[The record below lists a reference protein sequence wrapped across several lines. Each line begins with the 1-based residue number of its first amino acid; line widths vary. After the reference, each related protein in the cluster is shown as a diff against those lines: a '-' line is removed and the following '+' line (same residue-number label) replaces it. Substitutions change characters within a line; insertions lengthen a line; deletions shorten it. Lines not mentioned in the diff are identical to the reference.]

1 MMRLDCRDPA
11 CPRGLFIDLA
21 TGRPLRWVVWVDLQ
35 DDPRLESEFEAFR
48 EEPNAALAR
57 GILPAALRYRGK
69 ARLRFVRAA
78 PVFGPKPSD
87 PRDLVGSL
95 EEARR
100 RFVRA
105 RPVLIIPGLKVPEC
119 DERFC
124 HRPAYWAVSDEQEVM
139 PEVDAQGRKCERAVT
154 VRPRFYCD
162 RHYRPPTFVNLRGVQ
177 SEVKIEEARPQ

>member
-1 MMRLDCRDPA
+1 MLINA
-11 CPRGLFIDLA
+11 E
-21 TGRPLRWVVWVDLQ
+21 TGALIRWVIWAELP
-35 DDPRLESEFEAFR
+35 DDPTRQGEYEAFR

-87 PRDLVGSL
+87 PRDLAGSL

-105 RPVLIIPGLKVPEC
+105 RPVLIIPGLDVPEC
-119 DERFC
+119 DEPLC
-124 HRPAYWAVSDEQEVM
+124 HRPAWWSVSDEQEVM
-139 PEVDAQGRKCERAVT
+139 PEVDAQGKKCERAVT
-154 VRPRFYCD
+154 VRPRYYCD

-177 SEVKIEEARPQ
+177 FEVKIEEARPQQ